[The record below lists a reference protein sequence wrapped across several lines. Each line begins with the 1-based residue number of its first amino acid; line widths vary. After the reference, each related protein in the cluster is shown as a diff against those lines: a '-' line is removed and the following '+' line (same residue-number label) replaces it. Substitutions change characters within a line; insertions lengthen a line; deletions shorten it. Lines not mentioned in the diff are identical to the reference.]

1 MNLGILDPRR
11 PTEII
16 KEFEEEEEMAKAMEE
31 AIRDP
36 RRPTDIIKEFE
47 QEEEY
52 SPTVTKVTPDNHES
66 VSRLRQV

>member
-1 MNLGILDPRR
+1 
-11 PTEII
+11 
-16 KEFEEEEEMAKAMEE
+16 MAKAMEE